1 MRKEKK
7 QRILYFIQLPPPV
20 HGVSVTNQLV
30 YNSTLINEFYEKKLV
45 RINFSKSIDDL
56 RKFSFKK
63 LWILIRT
70 ISDLKLTLLRFRPD
84 LVYFSLIPVGPG
96 FLRDAIFALTI
107 KMFNRNVVF
116 HLNNRGIPKCIIK
129 PLYRKLYKWVFNNSN
144 IIHVSNGLIQSE
156 IAPLKLKKAKV
167 FAVGNT
173 IEPFN
178 IANEN
183 RSSPI
188 VQFLFLSNY
197 FPEKGLMVLLEAML
211 LLKKK
216 TSAFKLDTYG
226 AIQSKEEDFRIR
238 KFVQDNN
245 LEKNVN
251 IHGPIFDEEKI
262 KVLENADVF
271 IFPSYFEEECFPL
284 SILEAMNAK
293 LPILATKIGAIPE
306 MLEDNYEGLLV
317 DPKCPEQILEKL
329 ETLIMDVDLRKKLGD
344 NTFKKFKEHYSI
356 PIFENKM
363 RSIFES
369 VIHDTRH

>member
-1 MRKEKK
+1 M
-7 QRILYFIQLPPPV
+7 
-20 HGVSVTNQLV
+20 
-30 YNSTLINEFYEKKLV
+30 
-45 RINFSKSIDDL
+45 
-56 RKFSFKK
+56 
-63 LWILIRT
+63 
-70 ISDLKLTLLRFRPD
+70 
-84 LVYFSLIPVGPG
+84 
-96 FLRDAIFALTI
+96 
-107 KMFNRNVVF
+107 
-116 HLNNRGIPKCIIK
+116 
-129 PLYRKLYKWVFNNSN
+129 
-144 IIHVSNGLIQSE
+144 
-156 IAPLKLKKAKV
+156 
-167 FAVGNT
+167 
-173 IEPFN
+173 
-178 IANEN
+178 
-183 RSSPI
+183 
-188 VQFLFLSNY
+188 
-197 FPEKGLMVLLEAML
+197 

-306 MLEDNYEGLLV
+306 MLDDNYEGLLV

-369 VIHDTRH
+369 VIQNARH